1 MEYWG
6 QQGQLLHVRQ
16 YVFSE
21 GTALNDK
28 KELLSEDLKVW
39 GAEGTTCAKALW
51 QGRSWGAGGLETR
64 AVCLDRGEQG
74 GTWCTMKSEVSWAL
88 PGPVLKGEAWALF

>member
-16 YVFSE
+16 YVSSE
-21 GTALNDK
+21 GTPLNNK

-39 GAEGTTCAKALW
+39 GAEGTTCAKAL
-51 QGRSWGAGGLETR
+51 
-64 AVCLDRGEQG
+64 
-74 GTWCTMKSEVSWAL
+74 
-88 PGPVLKGEAWALF
+88 